1 MAFLQDNNEDLKV
14 SMRKMPNSQATGEEL
29 GRIISCSW
37 NMEAFDML
45 PTVETLKRASK
56 RRSALWS
63 LNAVLQLTQ
72 DLTRIHNVN
81 EHASWSEERAAISQ
95 VAALYQNENREVPL
109 LPDQKFAPVQRSHQ
123 NDLFNNFNQL
133 INGQPVRQHHNL
145 FIRFLGS
152 PLRSFHSDAA
162 SFETDTLATMIER
175 YQNVHMVAIELETE
189 AGKLMHALSL
199 NKANN
204 INITIAIEFLS
215 RSILCH
221 LINDSQHNPQY
232 NNQRSVINIEKCPSN
247 LLHIAKWSRTA
258 IESNHEATTN
268 NIMSEW
274 VLILLENRSFEKKI
288 PLDEL
293 LIGELLNFSTLT
305 CPNLA
310 KSWFRFAVWAYLW
323 RRELLARYI
332 SLSSLDLGQQVRSM
346 LPSEVL
352 SDDVTEISRILS
364 SIRI

>member
-215 RSILCH
+215 RSILYLSRAWSLLTKHPMLIKQLLALHPQFNLCRYFLLEQSCH
-221 LINDSQHNPQY
+221 AYFAYLQLSNTTYTSAGYGRPAVIVLIALFFFE
-232 NNQRSVINIEKCPSN
+232 SVMFPTIFVMDTAN
-247 LLHIAKWSRTA
+247 LDRRTA
-258 IESNHEATTN
+258 GFLIMEVSRDAVFPSISYGFSCAESTNFALEHWIEYGKH
-268 NIMSEW
+268 
-274 VLILLENRSFEKKI
+274 
-288 PLDEL
+288 
-293 LIGELLNFSTLT
+293 
-305 CPNLA
+305 
-310 KSWFRFAVWAYLW
+310 
-323 RRELLARYI
+323 
-332 SLSSLDLGQQVRSM
+332 
-346 LPSEVL
+346 
-352 SDDVTEISRILS
+352 
-364 SIRI
+364 